1 MFINHGLILFKLK
14 FISYWLD
21 NPSLMGSKLR
31 YNKISLRAKT
41 ESTRFNLPETNYPE
55 KSLGGEQN

>member
-1 MFINHGLILFKLK
+1 
-14 FISYWLD
+14 
-21 NPSLMGSKLR
+21 MGSKLR